1 MYLYKTAYE
10 YAEAEIVIEKS
21 RFIARVMP
29 IESYEDG
36 QAFVAAMKQEYKS
49 ATHNVPAI
57 VFGKKQEMQWAS
69 DDGEPSGTSGMP
81 MLKMIADQGIT
92 NIAVVVTRYFGG
104 IKLGTGGLSR
114 AYTAALKAGLE
125 ASGICGVSECTS
137 FTIQMDYSFLAVIQ
151 NAEKNGMFTIKDIEY
166 TESIKLNLVCLSENS
181 DEVLGIIMNLTHGQM
196 SVIQQNQSL
205 EKFKI

>member
-10 YAEAEIVIEKS
+10 YAEAEIVIVKS

-36 QAFVAAMKQEYKS
+36 QTFVAAMKQEYKS

-81 MLKMIADQGIT
+81 MLKMIADQ
-92 NIAVVVTRYFGG
+92 
-104 IKLGTGGLSR
+104 
-114 AYTAALKAGLE
+114 
-125 ASGICGVSECTS
+125 
-137 FTIQMDYSFLAVIQ
+137 
-151 NAEKNGMFTIKDIEY
+151 
-166 TESIKLNLVCLSENS
+166 
-181 DEVLGIIMNLTHGQM
+181 
-196 SVIQQNQSL
+196 
-205 EKFKI
+205 